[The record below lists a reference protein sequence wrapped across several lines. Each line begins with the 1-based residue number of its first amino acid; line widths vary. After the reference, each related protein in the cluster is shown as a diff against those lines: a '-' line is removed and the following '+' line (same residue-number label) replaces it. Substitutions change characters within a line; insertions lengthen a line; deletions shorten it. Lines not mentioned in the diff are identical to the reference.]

1 MYVRVRENRVRKNG
15 FKKTELEKFKERHSL
30 EKLEGVMIH
39 DKPTI
44 KTGEKAGC
52 IGALLLLIGFGTG
65 IILFLVRLVFDFDS
79 KLLNLLWESIA
90 ALGFIFSL
98 AGAFQIGP
106 LTIHRYSREADKEK
120 HFEIDRAYNLY
131 NVLYKPTK
139 TVLLQYDSNED
150 QLIAINAGGELLVE
164 LLRKVEMEKLPLK
177 KILKTFRLDHVSDHL
192 WRLTY
197 SYKKEDVVMEK
208 SDR

>member
-1 MYVRVRENRVRKNG
+1 MSELE
-15 FKKTELEKFKERHSL
+15 KTELEKTDSEKSELEKFKEGHSL
-30 EKLEGVMIH
+30 EKLDGVMIY

-52 IGALLLLIGFGTG
+52 IGALLLLLGFGTG
-65 IILFLVRLVFDFDS
+65 IILFLVHLVFDFDS

-90 ALGFIFSL
+90 ALGFVFSL

-106 LTIHRYSREADKEK
+106 LTVHRYSREADKNK
-120 HFEIDRAYNLY
+120 LFEIDSAYNLY
-131 NVLYKPTK
+131 NILYKPSK
-139 TVLLQYDSNED
+139 TVLLQYDSKED
-150 QLIAINAGGELLVE
+150 QLIAANAGGELLVE
-164 LLRKVEMEKLPLK
+164 LLRKVELEKLSLK
-177 KILKTFRLDHVSDHL
+177 KILKTFRLDHVSEHT

>member
-1 MYVRVRENRVRKNG
+1 MSELE
-15 FKKTELEKFKERHSL
+15 KTELEKTDSEKSELEKFKEGHSL
-30 EKLEGVMIH
+30 EKLDGVMIY

-52 IGALLLLIGFGTG
+52 IGALLLLLGFGTG
-65 IILFLVRLVFDFDS
+65 IILFLVHLVFDFDS

-90 ALGFIFSL
+90 ALGFVFSL

-106 LTIHRYSREADKEK
+106 LTVHRYSREADKNK
-120 HFEIDRAYNLY
+120 LFEIDSAYNLY
-131 NVLYKPTK
+131 NVLYKPSK
-139 TVLLQYDSNED
+139 IVLLQYDSKED
-150 QLIAINAGGELLVE
+150 QLIAVNAGGELLVE
-164 LLRKVEMEKLPLK
+164 LLRKVEMEKLSLK
-177 KILKTFRLDHVSDHL
+177 KILKTFLLDHVAEHT
-192 WRLTY
+192 WRLSY

>member
-1 MYVRVRENRVRKNG
+1 MSELEKTELE
-15 FKKTELEKFKERHSL
+15 KKDSEKTELEKFKERHSL
-30 EKLEGVMIH
+30 EKLEGVMIY

-52 IGALLLLIGFGTG
+52 IGALLLLLGFGTG
-65 IILFLVRLVFDFDS
+65 IILFLVHLVFDFDS

-90 ALGFIFSL
+90 ALGFVFSL

-106 LTIHRYSREADKEK
+106 LTVHRYSREADKNK
-120 HFEIDRAYNLY
+120 LFEIDSAYNLY

-139 TVLLQYDSNED
+139 TVLLQYDSDED
-150 QLIAINAGGELLVE
+150 HLIAVNAGGELLVE

>member
-1 MYVRVRENRVRKNG
+1 MSELE
-15 FKKTELEKFKERHSL
+15 KTELEKTDSEKSELEKFKEGHSL
-30 EKLEGVMIH
+30 EKLDGVMIY
-39 DKPTI
+39 DKLTI

-52 IGALLLLIGFGTG
+52 IGALLLLLGFGTG
-65 IILFLVRLVFDFDS
+65 IILFLVHLVFDFDS

-90 ALGFIFSL
+90 ALGFVFSL

-106 LTIHRYSREADKEK
+106 LTVHRYSREADKNK
-120 HFEIDRAYNLY
+120 LFEIDSAYNLY

-139 TVLLQYDSNED
+139 TVLLQYDSDED
-150 QLIAINAGGELLVE
+150 HLIAVNAGGELLVE

>member
-1 MYVRVRENRVRKNG
+1 MSELE
-15 FKKTELEKFKERHSL
+15 KTELEKTNSEKSELEKFKEGHSL
-30 EKLEGVMIH
+30 EKLVGVMIY

-52 IGALLLLIGFGTG
+52 IGALLLLLGFGTG
-65 IILFLVRLVFDFDS
+65 IILFLVHLVFDFDS

-90 ALGFIFSL
+90 ALGFVFSL
-98 AGAFQIGP
+98 VGAFQIGP
-106 LTIHRYSREADKEK
+106 LTVHRYSREADKNK
-120 HFEIDRAYNLY
+120 LFEIDSAYNLY
-131 NVLYKPTK
+131 NVLYKPSK
-139 TVLLQYDSNED
+139 TVLLQYDSKED
-150 QLIAINAGGELLVE
+150 QLIAVNAGGELLVE
-164 LLRKVEMEKLPLK
+164 LLRKVEMEKLSLK
-177 KILKTFRLDHVSDHL
+177 KILKTFRLDHVSEHT

>member
-1 MYVRVRENRVRKNG
+1 MSELE
-15 FKKTELEKFKERHSL
+15 KTELEKTDSEKSELEKFKEGHSL
-30 EKLEGVMIH
+30 EKLDGVMIY

-52 IGALLLLIGFGTG
+52 IGALLLLLGFGTG
-65 IILFLVRLVFDFDS
+65 IILFLVHLVFDFDS

-90 ALGFIFSL
+90 ALGFVFSL

-106 LTIHRYSREADKEK
+106 LTVHRYSREADKNK
-120 HFEIDRAYNLY
+120 LFEIDSAYNLY
-131 NVLYKPTK
+131 NVLYKPSK
-139 TVLLQYDSNED
+139 TVLLQYDSKED
-150 QLIAINAGGELLVE
+150 QLIAANAGGELLVE
-164 LLRKVEMEKLPLK
+164 LLRKVEMEKLSLK
-177 KILKTFRLDHVSDHL
+177 KILKTFLLDHVAEHT

>member
-1 MYVRVRENRVRKNG
+1 MPEQE
-15 FKKTELEKFKERHSL
+15 KTDLEKSEQEKTDLEKFKERHSL
-30 EKLEGVMIH
+30 EKLDGVMIH

-65 IILFLVRLVFDFDS
+65 IILFLVHLIFDFDS

-106 LTIHRYSREADKEK
+106 LTIHRYSREADKDK

-139 TVLLQYDSNED
+139 TVLLQYDSSDD
-150 QLIAINAGGELLVE
+150 QLIAVNAGGELLME
-164 LLRKVEMEKLPLK
+164 LLKKVEMEKLPLK
-177 KILKTFRLDHVSDHL
+177 KILKTFRLDHISDHL
-192 WRLTY
+192 WKLTY
-197 SYKKEDVVMEK
+197 SYKKEDVVIEK

>member
-1 MYVRVRENRVRKNG
+1 MSELE
-15 FKKTELEKFKERHSL
+15 KTELEKTDSEKSELEKFKEGHSL
-30 EKLEGVMIH
+30 EKLDGVMIY

-52 IGALLLLIGFGTG
+52 IGALLLLLGFGTG
-65 IILFLVRLVFDFDS
+65 IILFLVHLVFDFDS

-90 ALGFIFSL
+90 ALGFVFSL

-106 LTIHRYSREADKEK
+106 LTVHRYSREADKNK
-120 HFEIDRAYNLY
+120 LFEIDRAYNLY
-131 NVLYKPTK
+131 NILYKPSK
-139 TVLLQYDSNED
+139 TVLLQYDSKED
-150 QLIAINAGGELLVE
+150 QLIAANAGGELLVE
-164 LLRKVEMEKLPLK
+164 LLRKVELEKLSLK
-177 KILKTFRLDHVSDHL
+177 KILKTFRLDHVSEHT

>member
-1 MYVRVRENRVRKNG
+1 MSELE
-15 FKKTELEKFKERHSL
+15 KTELEKTDSEKSELEKFKEGHSL
-30 EKLEGVMIH
+30 EKLDGVMIY

-52 IGALLLLIGFGTG
+52 IGALLLLLGFGTG
-65 IILFLVRLVFDFDS
+65 IILFLVHLVFDFDS

-90 ALGFIFSL
+90 ALGFVFSL

-106 LTIHRYSREADKEK
+106 LTVHRYSREADKNK
-120 HFEIDRAYNLY
+120 LFEIDSAYNLY
-131 NVLYKPTK
+131 NILYKPSK
-139 TVLLQYDSNED
+139 TVLLQYDSKED
-150 QLIAINAGGELLVE
+150 QLIAANAGGELLVE
-164 LLRKVEMEKLPLK
+164 LLRKVEMEKLSLK
-177 KILKTFRLDHVSDHL
+177 KILKTFRLDHVSEHT

>member
-1 MYVRVRENRVRKNG
+1 MSELE
-15 FKKTELEKFKERHSL
+15 KTELEKTDSEKSELEKFKEGHSL
-30 EKLEGVMIH
+30 EKLDGVMIY

-52 IGALLLLIGFGTG
+52 IGALLLLLGFGTG
-65 IILFLVRLVFDFDS
+65 IILFLVHLVFDFDS

-90 ALGFIFSL
+90 ALGFVFSL

-106 LTIHRYSREADKEK
+106 LTVHRYSREADKNK
-120 HFEIDRAYNLY
+120 LFEIDSAYNLY
-131 NVLYKPTK
+131 NILYKPSK
-139 TVLLQYDSNED
+139 TVLLQYDSKED
-150 QLIAINAGGELLVE
+150 HLIAVNAGGELLVE

>member
-1 MYVRVRENRVRKNG
+1 MSELE
-15 FKKTELEKFKERHSL
+15 KTELEKTDSEKSELEKFKEGHSL
-30 EKLEGVMIH
+30 EKLDGVMIY

-52 IGALLLLIGFGTG
+52 IGALLLLLGFGTG
-65 IILFLVRLVFDFDS
+65 IILFLVHLVFDFDS

-90 ALGFIFSL
+90 ALGIVFSL

-106 LTIHRYSREADKEK
+106 LTVHSYSREADKNRF
-120 HFEIDRAYNLY
+120 FEIDRAYNLY
-131 NVLYKPTK
+131 NVLYKPSK
-139 TVLLQYDSNED
+139 TVLLQYDSKED
-150 QLIAINAGGELLVE
+150 QLIAANAGGELLVE
-164 LLRKVEMEKLPLK
+164 LLRKVEMEKLSLK
-177 KILKTFRLDHVSDHL
+177 KILKTFRLDHVAEHT
-192 WRLTY
+192 WRLSY

>member
-1 MYVRVRENRVRKNG
+1 MSELE
-15 FKKTELEKFKERHSL
+15 KTELEKTDSEKSELEKFKEGHSL
-30 EKLEGVMIH
+30 EKLDGVMIY

-52 IGALLLLIGFGTG
+52 IGALLLLLGFGTG
-65 IILFLVRLVFDFDS
+65 IILFLVHLVFDFDS

-90 ALGFIFSL
+90 ALGFVFSL

-106 LTIHRYSREADKEK
+106 LTVHRYSREADKNK
-120 HFEIDRAYNLY
+120 LFEIDSAYNLY
-131 NVLYKPTK
+131 NILYKPSK
-139 TVLLQYDSNED
+139 TVLLQYDSKED
-150 QLIAINAGGELLVE
+150 HLIAVNAGGELLVE
-164 LLRKVEMEKLPLK
+164 LLRKVEMEKLALK

>member
-1 MYVRVRENRVRKNG
+1 MSELE
-15 FKKTELEKFKERHSL
+15 KTELEKTNSEKSELEKFKEGHSL
-30 EKLEGVMIH
+30 EKLDGVMIY

-52 IGALLLLIGFGTG
+52 IGALLLLLGFGTG
-65 IILFLVRLVFDFDS
+65 IILFLVHLVFDFDS

-90 ALGFIFSL
+90 ALGFVFSL

-106 LTIHRYSREADKEK
+106 LTVHRYSREADKNK
-120 HFEIDRAYNLY
+120 LFEIDSAYNLY
-131 NVLYKPTK
+131 NVLYKPSK
-139 TVLLQYDSNED
+139 TVLLQYDSKED
-150 QLIAINAGGELLVE
+150 QLIAANAGGELLVE